1 MSLLILFLFI
11 NFRPVTVQRA
21 LDIAKKINT
30 MSTMATRMA
39 KDSVNATY
47 ELGLSEGVKYEKRVF
62 WGSFAT
68 HDQKEGMR
76 AFIEK
81 RKPDFKDK

>member
-1 MSLLILFLFI
+1 
-11 NFRPVTVQRA
+11 
-21 LDIAKKINT
+21 

-39 KDSVNATY
+39 KDSVNAAY
-47 ELGLSEGVKYEKRVF
+47 ELSLSEGVKYEKRVF

-81 RKPDFKDK
+81 RKPQFQDK

>member
-39 KDSVNATY
+39 KDSVNAAY